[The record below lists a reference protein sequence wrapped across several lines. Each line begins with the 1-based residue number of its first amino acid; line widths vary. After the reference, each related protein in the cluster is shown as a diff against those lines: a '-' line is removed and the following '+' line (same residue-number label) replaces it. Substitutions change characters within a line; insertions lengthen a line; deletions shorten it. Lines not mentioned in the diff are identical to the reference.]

1 MRIFLTGGTGVVGT
15 RALPA
20 VVAAG
25 HDVTAVA
32 RTTAK
37 AELVRTLGGQPT
49 DVDLFDAEAVFAAL
63 KGFDAVVNLAT
74 NIPPLMRAAWPR
86 AWATNDRLRS
96 EASSH
101 LVSGAIA
108 AGATRFVQE
117 SICFP
122 YQDNG
127 AEWIDED
134 HPVDHVGPFA
144 GARAAEVAADR
155 FSVAGGT
162 GVVLR
167 FAQFYASD
175 SGHVRTFNGLVR
187 RRVNP
192 FLGDPAAYTS
202 FVHAEDAGAAV
213 AAALGA
219 APGIFNIVDDEPV
232 TKSEAGRI
240 VAEALGVEPP
250 RMLPRVMRNASPGSA
265 KLLMRSQRVS
275 HARFTAATGWTPAY
289 PSIRGAWP
297 TGATP

>member
-1 MRIFLTGGTGVVGT
+1 MSDRS
-15 RALPA
+15 RA
-20 VVAAG
+20 
-25 HDVTAVA
+25 
-32 RTTAK
+32 
-37 AELVRTLGGQPT
+37 
-49 DVDLFDAEAVFAAL
+49 
-63 KGFDAVVNLAT
+63 
-74 NIPPLMRAAWPR
+74 
-86 AWATNDRLRS
+86 S
-96 EASSH
+96 
-101 LVSGAIA
+101 
-108 AGATRFVQE
+108 
-117 SICFP
+117 
-122 YQDNG
+122 
-127 AEWIDED
+127 
-134 HPVDHVGPFA
+134 
-144 GARAAEVAADR
+144 RAAEAAADR

-240 VAEALGVEPP
+240 VAEALGVKPP